1 MQSDKL
7 KIKFK
12 NLDGYVL
19 TPFLLGNGAFAQVF
33 LCYKEGEDKNK
44 TFYAAKTFKKDSL
57 DKCFLELLHKEI
69 KILTLLKHNNIM
81 KLITTIETKNNY
93 YVILEYCD
101 SENLEDFL
109 SNYKKKFN
117 TLPSAKLVR
126 HILEQLASGLKH
138 IHSYRFIHRDLKL
151 DNIMITFS
159 NEKLKLVQEKFKL
172 GSAFKN
178 RKSILDIALKST
190 REDSLTININLKDNE
205 RNYFYYDETIIDNK
219 DYFEEIMLLSEIKI
233 IDFGLSNNVDKNGC
247 AKTIC
252 GNIDTCPPEIVDN
265 LHNKSDNFKYDK
277 TVDIWAFGCIALYL
291 SEGEF
296 PFALEDN
303 NVEGLQKRLELG
315 QYLISLKSNTLS
327 FEYVDLITRLLQ
339 KDNINRVNMDQIFNH
354 FYFQSPLQNHHLI
367 DIKEIN
373 EEFLDKNREYI
384 VLNINK
390 KININSIVNKK
401 NFIKVNEIDSE
412 IFLNYFQTYKKLS
425 EQSQIVVDDINVKW
439 EVVSPSSQ
447 AIDFLS
453 DCELI

>member
-1 MQSDKL
+1 
-7 KIKFK
+7 
-12 NLDGYVL
+12 
-19 TPFLLGNGAFAQVF
+19 
-33 LCYKEGEDKNK
+33 
-44 TFYAAKTFKKDSL
+44 
-57 DKCFLELLHKEI
+57 
-69 KILTLLKHNNIM
+69 
-81 KLITTIETKNNY
+81 
-93 YVILEYCD
+93 
-101 SENLEDFL
+101 
-109 SNYKKKFN
+109 
-117 TLPSAKLVR
+117 
-126 HILEQLASGLKH
+126 
-138 IHSYRFIHRDLKL
+138 
-151 DNIMITFS
+151 MITFS